1 MKSKTI
7 RVHIKESTPTILAI
21 KEDLPALSKA
31 TDHVNG
37 LIAKELTELSQAIAI
52 DAQELRAWIDL
63 QNTNQKIP
71 PAKSILHL
79 LRTAKQYQLDPLQEE
94 VLLTQYQDSWQI
106 SISVD
111 GWIKLIHRHPTFAGV
126 SFAQSPDNEEGL
138 PLWMECT
145 IYRSDQ
151 AIATTVREYLSE
163 VINDSEIWKKMPRR
177 MLRHRVLQQCA
188 RLAMG
193 IAVKSVDEK
202 DLVNLRGE
210 MTAPD
215 KVIAHANRGEKLA
228 SQSDCLKD
236 MLKNETVNA
245 SSTKK

>member
-1 MKSKTI
+1 MKSKTT
-7 RVHIKESTPTILAI
+7 RVHIKESVPAILAI
-21 KEDLPALSKA
+21 TEDLPALSKA

-37 LIAKELTELSQAIAI
+37 LIAKELTELSQVIDI

-126 SFAQSPDNEEGL
+126 SFTQSPENEQGL
-138 PLWMECT
+138 PVWMECT
-145 IYRSDQ
+145 IYQSDQ

-163 VINDSEIWKKMPRR
+163 VMNDSEIWKKMPRR
-177 MLRHRVLQQCA
+177 MLRHRTLQQCA

-193 IAVKSVDEK
+193 IVMKGSEEK
-202 DLVNLRGE
+202 DLENLHPKN
-210 MTAPD
+210 TPLTQ
-215 KVIAHANRGEKLA
+215 VISNAQSSKKLMR
-228 SQSDCLKD
+228 QSDCLKNI
-236 MLKNETVNA
+236 LKN
-245 SSTKK
+245 

>member
-1 MKSKTI
+1 MKSKTT
-7 RVHIKESTPTILAI
+7 RAHIKESVPEILAI

-31 TDHVNG
+31 TDHVNA
-37 LIAKELTELSQAIAI
+37 LIAKELTELSQAIDI
-52 DAQELRAWIDL
+52 DAQELCAWIDL

-126 SFAQSPDNEEGL
+126 SFTQSPENEQGL
-138 PLWMECT
+138 PYWMECT
-145 IYRSDQ
+145 IYRSDR

-193 IAVKSVDEK
+193 IVMKSSEEK
-202 DLVNLRGE
+202 DLVNLHPKN
-210 MTAPD
+210 TPLTQ
-215 KVIAHANRGEKLA
+215 VISDVRSSKKLM
-228 SQSDCLKD
+228 SQSDCLKNI
-236 MLKNETVNA
+236 LKN
-245 SSTKK
+245 